1 MRRSS
6 KVILAIAV
14 SCAALIAVFVLAL
27 PTALSYYDSATNKAF
42 LHVTAQELPPR
53 ASIKEM
59 DEFMRRHTTRYAF
72 DDRYHHEY
80 SGFLRQ
86 TKLDRF
92 LFDRKVQVVLKVNE
106 DQTLKNAE
114 VRVFYTGL

>member
-1 MRRSS
+1 MRRVSN
-6 KVILAIAV
+6 VILAIVA
-14 SCAALIAVFVLAL
+14 SSAALIAVCVVAL
-27 PTALSYYDSATNKAF
+27 PTGLSHYDSITKKAF
-42 LHVTAQELPPR
+42 LNVAAQELPPR

-59 DEFMRRHTTRYAF
+59 DEFMRRHTARYAF

-80 SGFLRQ
+80 SGFLPQ
-86 TKLDRF
+86 TKGDRF

-106 DQTLKNAE
+106 NQTFQYAE